1 MIAPASSHPP
11 IAIVGS
17 GPVAQAIGRLL
28 HTRGAPVVALASRN
42 PASAERAATF
52 VGPSVRAVRCA
63 EIPRLATHVLI
74 AVSDDG
80 IPSVA
85 EALAHAGMRG
95 GVALH
100 TCGARGPEALKAL
113 QANGVAC
120 GVLHP
125 LQTIVD
131 GEQGAAR
138 LQGIS
143 FALSGD
149 RLALEWAEE
158 IVALL
163 GGQSLHL
170 GPGQLGAYHAGA
182 VMAGNGLVAILDAAV
197 VLMAGAGIEP
207 EAALRA
213 VAPLTRT
220 SLENVLSRGPEAAL
234 TGPIVRGDTE
244 TVARHTKALA
254 EAPATVAGLYRAVGR
269 RLLELARARGLP
281 EARARALESLLED
294 ER

>member
-1 MIAPASSHPP
+1 MIAPAFSQPP
-11 IAIVGS
+11 VAIVGS
-17 GPVAQAIGRLL
+17 GAVAQALGRLL

-52 VGPSVRAVRCA
+52 VGPSVRAVPCA
-63 EIPRLATHVLI
+63 EIPRLATRVLI
-74 AVSDDG
+74 AISDDG
-80 IPSVA
+80 IASVA
-85 EALAHAGMRG
+85 EALARAGMRS

-100 TCGARGPEALKAL
+100 TCGARGPEALAAL

-131 GEQGAAR
+131 GEQGVAR

-143 FALSGD
+143 FGLSGD

-163 GGQSLHL
+163 GGQSLHP

-182 VMAGNGLVAILDAAV
+182 VLASNGIVAILDAAV
-197 VLMAGAGIEP
+197 ILMAGAGIEP

-213 VAPLTRT
+213 VAPLART

-234 TGPIVRGDTE
+234 TGPIVRGDTG
-244 TVARHTKALA
+244 TVATHTETLA
-254 EAPATVAGLYRAVGR
+254 NAPATVAALYRAVGR
-269 RLLELARARGLP
+269 RLLELARKRGLP
-281 EARARALESLLED
+281 EARTRAIESLLE
-294 ER
+294 E